1 MLSCNEV
8 TRLLSDSQ
16 ERTLHLN
23 ERVMMRMHLMMCSG
37 CRNFERQMTVIR
49 NAMRTLARQERGPD
63 PAEVDKAK

>member
-23 ERVMMRMHLMMCSG
+23 ERMMMRMHLMMCSG
-37 CRNFERQMTVIR
+37 CRNFGRQMTVMR
-49 NAMRTLARQERGPD
+49 DAMRALARQERGPD
-63 PAEVDKAK
+63 PAEVDEAK